1 MIKHMKQCLLIAGL
15 AALGLCAGAPHTAL
29 SARAAK
35 SKASSGVHPIVTQYG
50 CVVGGWARGQ
60 WLGAE
65 KIEPLVKGGETYA
78 FYSLGKR
85 VDSLPGGK
93 PVWDVPGLVAPFQS
107 YPPGDALSVGVAAPW
122 NALPRVPK
130 VQSTDQKTYKDEAA
144 RILKENGLGGAPVK
158 ITQVVRM
165 DLEGDGV
172 EEAVISAMN
181 MRPMPAVTP
190 EKNEYSL
197 VFLRRVVNGKVQ
209 TTLLADMFYPKT
221 DDTIVA
227 EQCRLE
233 AVLDLNGDGVQE
245 IVVYCEYYEGD
256 GLMVYEVNGSKV
268 TPVVNGGCGV

>member
-1 MIKHMKQCLLIAGL
+1 MIKQAKQPLLILTL

-29 SARAAK
+29 GAKAAK
-35 SKASSGVHPIVTQYG
+35 NKASAGVHPIVTQYG
-50 CVVGGWARGQ
+50 CVVGGWASGQ
-60 WLGAE
+60 WMGAE

-78 FYSLGKR
+78 FYSLSKR
-85 VDSLPGGK
+85 TASLPGGK
-93 PVWDVPGLVAPFQS
+93 PEWDVPGLVAPFQS
-107 YPPGDALSVGVAAPW
+107 YPPGDKYAMGVAAPW

-144 RILKENGLGGAPVK
+144 RILKENGLGDAPVT

-172 EEAVISAMN
+172 EEAVIAAMN
-181 MRPMPAVTP
+181 MRPMPVVTP

-197 VFLRRVVNGKVQ
+197 VFLRRIVNGKVQ

-227 EQCRLE
+227 EQCRLQG
-233 AVLDLNGDGVQE
+233 VLDLNGDGVQE
-245 IVVYCEYYEGD
+245 IAVYCEYYEGD
-256 GLMVYEVNGSKV
+256 GLIVYQVQGGKV